1 MVATGA
7 ETHESNDRRPVNL
20 ETFGSEGLPALVS
33 SVTIRGRQQYG
44 KAMPHKF
51 RRRPA
56 GRGSA
61 EGASGK
67 QGFFG
72 LRPRR
77 LRAAAAQNDPITAL
91 HRSVRAATRGE
102 QTIIEGIMAKLDFA
116 RRDDYG
122 LFLIVHYAALQTLES
137 DWRAADRD
145 DFSLMM
151 QCLRDDVLAL
161 GVLPTRL
168 FLLAPGILGVGVQLG
183 ISYIIRGS
191 RLSAQF
197 LRSRVAPEFTVS
209 YLKCLTRTNWD
220 QFLRDVA
227 QVLEDRT
234 SNISTD
240 DIIQGAQIAMQR
252 IATLFEHATLR
263 DRHD

>member
-1 MVATGA
+1 M
-7 ETHESNDRRPVNL
+7 
-20 ETFGSEGLPALVS
+20 
-33 SVTIRGRQQYG
+33 
-44 KAMPHKF
+44 
-51 RRRPA
+51 
-56 GRGSA
+56 
-61 EGASGK
+61 
-67 QGFFG
+67 
-72 LRPRR
+72 
-77 LRAAAAQNDPITAL
+77 
-91 HRSVRAATRGE
+91 
-102 QTIIEGIMAKLDFA
+102 IIEGIMARLDFS

-151 QCLRDDVLAL
+151 ECLREDVLAL
-161 GVLPTRL
+161 GVLPTQL

-197 LRSRVAPEFTVS
+197 LRTRVAPEFAVS

-220 QFLRDVA
+220 RFLRDVA
-227 QVLEDRT
+227 QLLEDRT

-240 DIIQGAQIAMQR
+240 DIVQGAHIAMQR
-252 IATLFEHATLR
+252 MATLFEHADLR
-263 DRHD
+263 QQRD